1 MRTCIS
7 GDFNKNGLLCKLCYV
22 TPGYTNGYFMST
34 YCIYILYLDYN
45 QNIDEYGYEY
55 IETYKIRRMSH
66 VVADCILETRV

>member
-1 MRTCIS
+1 
-7 GDFNKNGLLCKLCYV
+7 
-22 TPGYTNGYFMST
+22 MST

-66 VVADCILETRV
+66 ALADCILDKIFRLGYFVIGIIRNSIKKHPIFGKNIGFQ